1 MFPSIPVMSRRING
15 DSNVIVDGYKVP
27 SGTNVIMLN
36 YQLHQ
41 DDTKFENPELFIPER
56 FENPQQNYTYL
67 PFSAGPR
74 NCIGQR

>member
-41 DDTKFENPELFIPER
+41 DER
-56 FENPQQNYTYL
+56 FLRGAKKTCETYEIL
-67 PFSAGPR
+67 Y
-74 NCIGQR
+74 